1 MRHRYPQSSHRLCSQ
16 CSQQY
21 AQSPHIRE
29 PHSLHVRAQSSHTV
43 LPHPHSTVSVPAQS
57 SHSHPSQSRHR
68 TAHSPDWRS
77 QCLHRRSSPWWHGV
91 SGHLLTL
98 LCRLVFRTVRGG
110 PDGRGAAQAAWPVG
124 PVPGPPSAA
133 APAGRHADACDA
145 PDVRSCCVPAGRTGS
160 RLRWRDPFSTCSRRM
175 AGRGGGSASPSGAS
189 SVFGGDPDPA
199 GQGIPQNR
207 YHLFPIVGNRGLEGS

>member
-57 SHSHPSQSRHR
+57 PHSHPSQSWHR

-77 QCLHRRSSPWWHGV
+77 QCPHRRSSLWMSWLFPVICHAPMSSCLPDGARRDRMAAARRKPRGRSARCRDRLRRRHRPADTRTLATRRT
-91 SGHLLTL
+91 SGHAV
-98 LCRLVFRTVRGG
+98 CRPAGPGPAFDGGTPFRRAPAVW
-110 PDGRGAAQAAWPVG
+110 RGAAADPRALRGRAPF
-124 PVPGPPSAA
+124 SAA
-133 APAGRHADACDA
+133 TRI
-145 PDVRSCCVPAGRTGS
+145 
-160 RLRWRDPFSTCSRRM
+160 RLDRDS
-175 AGRGGGSASPSGAS
+175 
-189 SVFGGDPDPA
+189 
-199 GQGIPQNR
+199 QNR
-207 YHLFPIVGNRGLEGS
+207 YHCFL